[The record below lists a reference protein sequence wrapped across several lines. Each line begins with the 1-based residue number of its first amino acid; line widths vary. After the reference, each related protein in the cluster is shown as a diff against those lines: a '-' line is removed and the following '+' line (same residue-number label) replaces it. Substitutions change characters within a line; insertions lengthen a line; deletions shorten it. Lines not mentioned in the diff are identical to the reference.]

1 MKLLTAADIARTL
14 LMAET
19 YVRDV
24 LSKRKDFPSA
34 IRIGNSLRWDAT
46 EIDDWID
53 SRRVTPASRR
63 SRSPA
68 RRSTAAAN

>member
-1 MKLLTAADIARTL
+1 MRLLTATDIAKL
-14 LMAET
+14 LQMAET

-24 LSKRKDFPSA
+24 LSKRSDFPSA
-34 IRIGNSLRWDAT
+34 IRIGNSLRWDAA
-46 EIDDWID
+46 EINDWIE